1 VIRWPEGARS
11 LVERARVARLATC
24 GADAAPHI
32 VPICFV
38 VSGDRLYSVV
48 DEKPKRTRTAL
59 KRLRNLRE
67 NPRAAVLVDHYEE
80 DWGRLAYAM
89 LRGEATEVTDP
100 SEYAAALASLRAKY
114 PQYRSMDLVAG
125 RNPMLR
131 LAIEK
136 VVYWRGGSAE

>member
-1 VIRWPEGARS
+1 
-11 LVERARVARLATC
+11 
-24 GADAAPHI
+24 

-48 DEKPKRTRTAL
+48 DEKPKRTRTEL

-67 NPRAAVLVDHYEE
+67 NPRAAVLVDYYEE

-89 LRGEATEVTDP
+89 LRGEAREVTDA

-114 PQYRSMDLVAG
+114 PQYRSMDLVGG
-125 RNPMLR
+125 RNPLLR
-131 LAIEK
+131 LTIEK
-136 VVYWRGGSAE
+136 VTYWSGGSAE

>member
-1 VIRWPEGARS
+1 
-11 LVERARVARLATC
+11 LATC

>member
-1 VIRWPEGARS
+1 

-24 GADAAPHI
+24 GADNAPHV

-59 KRLRNLRE
+59 KRLRNVRE

-80 DWGRLAYAM
+80 DWSRLAYAM
-89 LRGEATEVTDP
+89 LRGLATEVTDA
-100 SEYAAALASLRAKY
+100 SEYATALAWLRAKY
-114 PQYRSMDLVAG
+114 PQYRSMDLAG
-125 RNPMLR
+125 DRNPMLR
-131 LAIEK
+131 LSIEK
-136 VVYWRGGSAE
+136 VTYWRGGSSE

>member
-1 VIRWPEGARS
+1 

-24 GADAAPHI
+24 GADNAPHL

-38 VSGDRLYSVV
+38 VTAERLYSVI

-89 LRGEATEVTDP
+89 LRGEATEVTDA
-100 SEYAAALASLRAKY
+100 SEYAAALAALRAKY
-114 PQYRSMDLVAG
+114 SQYRAMDLAGG

-131 LAIEK
+131 LTIEK
-136 VVYWRGGSAE
+136 VSYWRGGSSD